1 MKNLNESLLESIDLI
16 QESTIE
22 SELNVLFAMGE
33 EYAKA
38 CTLMEYAD
46 ESVVNEFDLIQESAF
61 FMEAKKDD
69 TAEDKKDG
77 ETKEA
82 KGDKKGNPIVRFFKW
97 IGNAII
103 SFFKWLGKKF
113 SKTEKKVN
121 TKIKGKEKAALEKI
135 LNNTLAGV
143 MGEVSAAADND
154 VVSRKYID
162 HVDTTSKDLKSA
174 KEIYSLS
181 KKNKTFK
188 VEAPNNQISIL
199 VNMPFFYDKFVET
212 AKKAIKKSK
221 DQVSFEFKN
230 MVTFEYV
237 SLSEIVGRINAE
249 SNKISTF
256 INSELPRL
264 AAESKLAGKNEG
276 SADTFASH
284 LKSMT
289 EGFQGRMLKASMAF
303 YDIVDTVVSDVMDN
317 DLTES

>member
-38 CTLMEYAD
+38 AMITEYAD
-46 ESVVNEFDLIQESAF
+46 ASVVNEFDIIQESAF

-69 TAEDKKDG
+69 AAEEKKEG
-77 ETKEA
+77 ET
-82 KGDKKGNPIVRFFKW
+82 KGDKKGNPIVRFFKF
-97 IGNAII
+97 IGTAII
-103 SFFKWLGKKF
+103 GFFKWLAKKF
-113 SKTEKKVN
+113 GKTEKKVN

-143 MGEVSAAADND
+143 MGEVQSVADND

-162 HVDTTSKDLKSA
+162 HVDTTSKDVKSA
-174 KEIYSLS
+174 KEIYALS
-181 KKNKTFK
+181 KKKTFK
-188 VEAPNNQISIL
+188 VETPNNQISIL
-199 VNMPFFYDKFVET
+199 VNMPFFYDKFASV
-212 AKKAIKKSK
+212 AKNAVKKSK

-237 SLSEIVGRINAE
+237 SLSEIVGRITAE

-256 INSELPRL
+256 INSELPKL
-264 AAESKLAGKNEG
+264 AAESKLAGKNEK
-276 SADTFASH
+276 SADALGSH

-289 EGFQGRMLKASMAF
+289 EGFQGRMLRASMAF

-317 DLTES
+317 DLTAE

>member
-69 TAEDKKDG
+69 AAEDKKEG

-103 SFFKWLGKKF
+103 GFFKWLGKKF

-143 MGEVSAAADND
+143 MGEVPAAADND

-174 KEIYSLS
+174 KEIYTLS
-181 KKNKTFK
+181 KKKTFK
-188 VEAPNNQISIL
+188 VEAPNNQLSIL
-199 VNMPFFYDKFVET
+199 VNMPFFYEKFAAV
-212 AKKAIKKSK
+212 AKSAVKKSK

-249 SNKISTF
+249 SSNISTF
-256 INSELPRL
+256 INSELPKL
-264 AAESKLAGKNEG
+264 VGESKLAGKDEKAAN
-276 SADTFASH
+276 DYASH

-289 EGFQGRMLKASMAF
+289 EGFQGRMLRASMAF

>member
-46 ESVVNEFDLIQESAF
+46 ESVVNEFDLIQESAI

-69 TAEDKKDG
+69 AAEEKKEG
-77 ETKEA
+77 ET
-82 KGDKKGNPIVRFFKW
+82 KGDKKGNPIVRFFKF
-97 IGNAII
+97 IGTAII
-103 SFFKWLGKKF
+103 GFFRWLGKKF
-113 SKTEKKVN
+113 AKTEKKVN

-135 LNNTLAGV
+135 LNETLAGV
-143 MGEVSAAADND
+143 MGEVQSAADND
-154 VVSRKYID
+154 VVSRKYINN
-162 HVDTTSKDLKSA
+162 VDTTSKDLKSA

-181 KKNKTFK
+181 KKKKTFK
-188 VEAPNNQISIL
+188 VEAPNNQLSIFI
-199 VNMPFFYDKFVET
+199 NMPFFYDKFVAV

-237 SLSEIVGRINAE
+237 SLSEIVGRINEE
-249 SNKISTF
+249 SSKISAF
-256 INSELPRL
+256 INTELPKL
-264 AAESKLAGKNEG
+264 SAESKLANKDEG
-276 SADTFASH
+276 AANDYASH
-284 LKSMT
+284 LKAMT
-289 EGFQGRMLKASMAF
+289 EGFQGRMLRASMAF
-303 YDIVDTVVSDVMDN
+303 YDIVNTVVDEVMN
-317 DLTES
+317 HDLTAE

>member
-69 TAEDKKDG
+69 AAEEKKEG
-77 ETKEA
+77 EA
-82 KGDKKGNPIVRFFKW
+82 KGDKKGNPIVRFFNY
-97 IGNAII
+97 IGPAII
-103 SFFKWLGKKF
+103 GIFKWLAKKF
-113 SKTEKKVN
+113 GNTEKKVN

-143 MGEVSAAADND
+143 MGEVDVESTDEIKSTVSKAA
-154 VVSRKYID
+154 
-162 HVDTTSKDLKSA
+162 SKDVKSA
-174 KEIYSLS
+174 KEIYTLS
-181 KKNKTFK
+181 KKKTFK
-188 VEAPNNQISIL
+188 VETPNNQISIL
-199 VNMPFFYDKFVET
+199 VNMPFFYDKFEAV
-212 AKKAIKKSK
+212 AKNAVKKSK

-237 SLSEIVGRINAE
+237 SLSEIVGRITAE

-256 INSELPRL
+256 INSELPKL
-264 AAESKLAGKNEG
+264 AAESKLAGKNEQ
-276 SADTFASH
+276 SADALGSH

-289 EGFQGRMLKASMAF
+289 EGFQGRMLRASMAF
-303 YDIVDTVVSDVMDN
+303 YDIVDTVVSDVMDK
-317 DLTES
+317 DLTAE

>member
-69 TAEDKKDG
+69 AAEEKKEG
-77 ETKEA
+77 ET
-82 KGDKKGNPIVRFFKW
+82 KGDKKGNPIVRFFKF
-97 IGNAII
+97 IGTAII
-103 SFFKWLGKKF
+103 GFFKWLAKKF
-113 SKTEKKVN
+113 GKTEKKVN

-143 MGEVSAAADND
+143 MGEVDVESADEIKSAVSKAA
-154 VVSRKYID
+154 
-162 HVDTTSKDLKSA
+162 SKDVKSA
-174 KEIYSLS
+174 KEIYTLS
-181 KKNKTFK
+181 KKKTFK
-188 VEAPNNQISIL
+188 VETPNNQISIL
-199 VNMPFFYDKFVET
+199 VNMPFFYDKFAVV
-212 AKKAIKKSK
+212 AKKAVKKSK

-237 SLSEIVGRINAE
+237 SLSEIVGRITAE
-249 SNKISTF
+249 SNRISTF
-256 INSELPRL
+256 INSELPKL
-264 AAESKLAGKNEG
+264 AAESKLAGKNEK
-276 SADTFASH
+276 SADALGSH

-289 EGFQGRMLKASMAF
+289 EGFQGRMLRASMAF

-317 DLTES
+317 DLTAE

>member
-69 TAEDKKDG
+69 AAEEKKEG
-77 ETKEA
+77 ET
-82 KGDKKGNPIVRFFKW
+82 KGDKKGNPIVRFFKF
-97 IGNAII
+97 IGTAII
-103 SFFKWLGKKF
+103 GFFKWLAKKF
-113 SKTEKKVN
+113 AKTEKKVN

-143 MGEVSAAADND
+143 MGEVDVESADEIKSAVSKAA
-154 VVSRKYID
+154 
-162 HVDTTSKDLKSA
+162 SKDVKSA
-174 KEIYSLS
+174 KEIYALS
-181 KKNKTFK
+181 KKKTFK
-188 VEAPNNQISIL
+188 VETPNNQISIL
-199 VNMPFFYDKFVET
+199 VNMPFFYDKFASV
-212 AKKAIKKSK
+212 AKNAVKKSK

-237 SLSEIVGRINAE
+237 SLSEIVGRITAE

-256 INSELPRL
+256 INSELPKL
-264 AAESKLAGKNEG
+264 AAESKLAGKNEK
-276 SADTFASH
+276 SADALGSH

-289 EGFQGRMLKASMAF
+289 EGFQGRMLRASMAF

-317 DLTES
+317 DLTAE